1 MRILFV
7 TNEIPYPPTNGV
19 RIAVY
24 NPMRLMRDAG
34 HTLALAVLS
43 DEDDSIDS
51 RLEHMR
57 QICDS
62 VAYHLLPRKNRWLL
76 ACQTLL
82 LDKLF
87 FMERYRSSLFARALR
102 CLVSD
107 FAPAV
112 VHFDSIAMTQYRYVI
127 PHGIGT
133 IASINDSCSLAF
145 ETMISRKLAGR
156 MGWYRVFQLRQIRRY
171 ESTAYTQFHFCQT
184 MTEVD
189 GDYLRKLNP
198 HTHCLAIPNGVDNQL
213 FDVSPPMSMRDV
225 LCVTSGARNQLE
237 LLGQFVES
245 GWRIV
250 HATHPDALLHVRGT
264 IGQQFEGVDTPMFA
278 RIVGGVRFYGFVES
292 LKDVY
297 RDASVVVLLQ
307 DQDCGIVNKAL
318 EAMAC
323 QRLVVGYRRT
333 FRSISGAQE
342 GIHYLAGENCREI
355 GEIIADMLGD
365 PDRIERIGMQA
376 RELIMRDYLWED
388 RSSRYEDMYQE
399 AQRLACEEVSDKG
412 S

>member
-24 NPMRLMRDAG
+24 HPMRLMRDAG

-43 DEDDSIDS
+43 DENDSIDS

-57 QICDS
+57 HMCDS
-62 VAYHLLPRKNRWLL
+62 VVYQPLSRKNCWVL
-76 ACQTLL
+76 ACKTLL

-87 FMERYRSSLFARALR
+87 FMERYRSSSFARALR

-112 VHFDSIAMTQYRYVI
+112 VHFDTIAMTQYRYVI
-127 PHGIGT
+127 PDGIGT
-133 IASINDSCSLAF
+133 IASINDSYALGL
-145 ETMISRKLAGR
+145 ENLLSRKPAEHLW
-156 MGWYRVFQLRQIRRY
+156 WYRLFQLRQSRRY
-171 ESTAYTQFHFCQT
+171 ESTAYAQFHICQT
-184 MTEVD
+184 MTDVD
-189 GDYLRKLNP
+189 GDYLRKLNSRIR
-198 HTHCLAIPNGVDNQL
+198 CMAIPNGVDRKL
-213 FDVSPPMSMRDV
+213 LDVPPPTSMRNV
-225 LCVTSGARNQLE
+225 LCITRGGSSELE
-237 LLGQFVES
+237 HLRHFVES

-250 HATHPDALLHVRGT
+250 HGAHPDAELHVHGLL
-264 IGQQFEGVDTPMFA
+264 GQQFEGVKAPEFA
-278 RIVGGVRFYGFVES
+278 RKVGGVRFLGFVDS
-292 LKDVY
+292 LSDVY
-297 RDASVVVLLQ
+297 REATILVLLQ

-333 FRSISGAQE
+333 FRVISGAQE

-355 GEIIADMLGD
+355 GEVIAVLLGD
-365 PDRIERIGMQA
+365 ADRVKKIGMQA
-376 RELIMRDYLWED
+376 RELIVHDYQWEH
-388 RSSRYEDMYQE
+388 RSSRYEDMYRE
-399 AQRLACEEVSDKG
+399 AQRLACG
-412 S
+412 